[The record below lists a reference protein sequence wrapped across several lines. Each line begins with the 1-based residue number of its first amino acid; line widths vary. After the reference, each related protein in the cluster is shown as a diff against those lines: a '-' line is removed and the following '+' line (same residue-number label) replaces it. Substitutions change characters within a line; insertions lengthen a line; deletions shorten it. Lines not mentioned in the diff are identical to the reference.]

1 MAVLLR
7 RNLARTLREIYI
19 DLMHETLADL
29 AYRHATQL
37 GGASI
42 PRVSVHAAQKE
53 SWPVGVL
60 YQPMLGIVLRGTKRV
75 VIGDRTLRY
84 DSNHFFIASIDVPAS
99 RVTIEDLPE
108 APYVAVR
115 LAIDQEILS
124 NLVVDTPSK
133 ADGDTIAFAVG
144 AMTPELLD
152 AWSRMLRLLD
162 APDEIDTL
170 APMIE
175 REILFRLLQGPQGA
189 LLRQAARAGSRIS
202 QVRDAIARLRTNLD
216 RVVKIEELAEI
227 AGMSVATFHRHFR
240 AATAMSPLQ
249 YQKTLR
255 LQEARRLL
263 LADTDTTSAA
273 FAVGYESASQFSRE
287 YSRMFGTPPARDAGR
302 LRAGR
307 D

>member
-1 MAVLLR
+1 M
-7 RNLARTLREIYI
+7 

-29 AYRHATQL
+29 AYRHATQSD
-37 GGASI
+37 GASI
-42 PRVSVHAAQKE
+42 PRVSLHVAQKQG
-53 SWPVGVL
+53 WPIGTL

-75 VIGDRTLRY
+75 VIGDRTLHY
-84 DSNHFFIASIDVPAS
+84 DGNHFFIASIDVPAS

-124 NLVVDTPSK
+124 DLVVDRPHK
-133 ADGDTIAFAVG
+133 DEGDTTAFAVG
-144 AMTPELLD
+144 AMTPELRD

-162 APDEIDTL
+162 APDEIDML
-170 APMIE
+170 APLIE
-175 REILFRLLQGPQGA
+175 REILFRILQGPQGA

-202 QVRDAIARLRTNLD
+202 KVRDTIAHLRTNLD
-216 RVVKIEELAEI
+216 RVVRIEELVEI

-263 LADTDTTSAA
+263 LADTDATSAA

-287 YSRMFGTPPARDAGR
+287 YTRMFGTPPARDAGR
-302 LRAGR
+302 LRASR
-307 D
+307 N

>member
-1 MAVLLR
+1 
-7 RNLARTLREIYI
+7 
-19 DLMHETLADL
+19 MHETLADL
-29 AYRHATQL
+29 AYRHATRPA
-37 GGASI
+37 GASI
-42 PRVSVHAAQKE
+42 PRVSLHAAQKVGG
-53 SWPVGVL
+53 PVGVL
-60 YQPMLGIVLRGTKRV
+60 YQPMLGTVLRGTKRV

-84 DSNHFFIASIDVPAS
+84 DSNNFFMASIDVPAL
-99 RVTIEDLPE
+99 RVTIEDSPE

-115 LAIDQEILS
+115 LGIGQDILS
-124 NLVVDTPSK
+124 ELVVDAPCK

-170 APMIE
+170 APLIE
-175 REILFRLLQGPQGA
+175 REILFRLLRGPQGA
-189 LLRQAARAGSRIS
+189 VLRQAARSGSRIS
-202 QVRDAIARLRTNLD
+202 QVRDAIAHLRTNLD
-216 RVVKIEELAEI
+216 RVVSIKELVEI

-263 LADTDTTSAA
+263 LAETDVTSTA

-287 YSRMFGTPPARDAGR
+287 YTRMFGTPPARDAGK
-302 LRAGR
+302 LRHR
-307 D
+307 R